1 MAYVAKATGHGK
13 TYDQT
18 NFGTRKLVF
27 LQVDMGADV
36 ATNYNTNGS
45 LYQKAVQGLQQLGE
59 IYGIGTPN
67 GNWFTAVMSGD
78 TLPLDGQTEQEGNT
92 LSTVK
97 AAVDAAT
104 GGSCTVWNAKLNGG
118 NIENNC

>member
-1 MAYVAKATGHGK
+1 MAYQNKIHGA

-18 NFGTRKLVF
+18 NFATRTVAF
-27 LQVDMGADV
+27 LQVNMDGDV
-36 ATNYNTNGS
+36 ENNYNEVGS

-59 IYGIGTPN
+59 IYGIGAPN
-67 GNWFTAVMSGD
+67 GNWFTAIMSADTLPMDGQVEQSGD
-78 TLPLDGQTEQEGNT
+78 TLD
-92 LSTVK
+92 TVK